1 MNPEGTTRTSI
12 PTQTCSTCCSTAPAP
27 APWRENRRNRV
38 SEPAEVEPTNMMG
51 AWAEVHTADE
61 LTDLLGSI
69 VHPILVAFEDRQ
81 CHHCRAQRALL
92 SLTWHQLGWQVTTLR
107 VDGSRLTH
115 VAERFKILGY
125 PTLLVFARG
134 EVIDRLPGRR
144 DAHSLI
150 RRLSRLTGTDGV
162 DLLAGDAS
170 RRLRPHEASRD
181 ASAVS
186 E

>member
-12 PTQTCSTCCSTAPAP
+12 PTQTCSTRCSAAPAL
-27 APWRENRRNRV
+27 APWRENRRNQV

-61 LTDLLGSI
+61 LTDLLESI
-69 VHPILVAFEDRQ
+69 VHPILVSFEYRQ
-81 CHHCRAQRALL
+81 CHQCRVQRASL
-92 SLTWHQLGWQVTTLR
+92 SLAWHQLGWQVATLR
-107 VDGSRLTH
+107 VDGNRLTH

-125 PTLLVFARG
+125 PTLLVFSRG
-134 EVIDRLPGRR
+134 AVIDRLPGRR
-144 DAHSLI
+144 DAHGLI
-150 RRLSRLTGTDGV
+150 RRLLRLTGPDGAA
-162 DLLAGDAS
+162 LAGDAS
-170 RRLRPHEASRD
+170 RRLRPHEASTD